1 MITLRLTI
9 LVLIAVLVVGGTI
22 IAYGFFSNPDKNE
35 TEQISAYEKLDNYR
49 SELEKINQYN
59 QKILSDLE
67 QEITNPDNVN
77 LEQINKEIE
86 VLKRVIKDNKA
97 ELEQVIEKLS
107 KMEPNQ

>member
-1 MITLRLTI
+1 MRLTI
-9 LVLIAVLVVGGTI
+9 IILIAVLVVGGTI
-22 IAYGFFSNPDKNE
+22 IAYGFFLNPDKNE
-35 TEQISAYEKLDNYR
+35 TEQKSAYEKLENYKY
-49 SELEKINQYN
+49 ELEKINQYN

-77 LEQINKEIE
+77 LEQLNKEIE